1 MDKRLQAQEKQAQ
14 LAQNDGPENIAERVN
29 QILEQALRQ
38 RASDIHIEP
47 TETHLRIRLRVDGV
61 LHALPLLAP
70 ELAAPVIARL
80 KVLAS
85 LDIAEHRLPQDGQ
98 FALNLAGRPLSF
110 RIATLPCRYGEKIV
124 LRLLH
129 QVDQA
134 LDLEALGLSSS
145 QLAAFRQALNQPQGL
160 LLVTGPTGSG
170 KTVTLY
176 SALQARNREQ
186 VNICSV
192 EDPLEI
198 PIAGMNQT
206 QIIPAPDSL
215 FTVCCA
221 PCYARIRILSWWARS
236 AMPRPLKSR
245 SKPPDRSS
253 VLSTL
258 HTNSTSETLTRL
270 QQMGIAR
277 WMIPL
282 RSRWSSPSVWSQA
295 VSHCRRNAGSA
306 ADLPHSLWPRPL
318 PRWQAAG
325 CEHCYHGYYGR
336 LALFEVLP
344 VTPGLR
350 QGIVQGLN
358 AIEIESLARAAGMM
372 TLFESGCQA
381 IEQGLTSLEEVVRV
395 LGSPMATKRLWRWRG
410 IDVQAPP
417 VRDAMANQASG
428 GPAAP
433 STAASHTLAVRRC
446 AVKQSLWHPRYSCE
460 TIRQLASLLQ
470 AGLPLAEG
478 LSLLAQQQSHAQWQ
492 ALLEALGRELA
503 QGVAFSAALAQW
515 PRLFRPYIWR

>member
-1 MDKRLQAQEKQAQ
+1 MKTEQLIPLCRRYHAMLLHSDEQTISIAVVNTPPAELMEALRFATQKRIDIECWSQEQMDKRLQAQEKQAQ

-206 QIIPAPDSL
+206 QINPRAGLTFHSVLRALLRQDPDI
-215 FTVCCA
+215 VMVGE
-221 PCYARIRILSWWARS
+221 IRDAETAEIA
-236 AMPRPLKSR
+236 LKAAQTGHL
-245 SKPPDRSS
+245 

-258 HTNSTSETLTRL
+258 HTNSTSETLT
-270 QQMGIAR
+270 
-277 WMIPL
+277 
-282 RSRWSSPSVWSQA
+282 
-295 VSHCRRNAGSA
+295 
-306 ADLPHSLWPRPL
+306 RPL

-395 LGSPMATKRLWRWRG
+395 LGIPHG
-410 IDVQAPP
+410 D
-417 VRDAMANQASG
+417 
-428 GPAAP
+428 
-433 STAASHTLAVRRC
+433 
-446 AVKQSLWHPRYSCE
+446 
-460 TIRQLASLLQ
+460 
-470 AGLPLAEG
+470 
-478 LSLLAQQQSHAQWQ
+478 
-492 ALLEALGRELA
+492 
-503 QGVAFSAALAQW
+503 
-515 PRLFRPYIWR
+515 

>member
-1 MDKRLQAQEKQAQ
+1 MKTEQLIPLCRRYHAMLLHSDEQTISIAVVNTPPAELMEALRFATQKRIDIECWSQEQMDKRLQAQEKQAQ

-98 FALNLAGRPLSF
+98 FAL
-110 RIATLPCRYGEKIV
+110 
-124 LRLLH
+124 
-129 QVDQA
+129 
-134 LDLEALGLSSS
+134 DLEALGLSSS

-206 QIIPAPDSL
+206 QINPRAGLTFHSVLRALLRQDPDI
-215 FTVCCA
+215 VMVGE
-221 PCYARIRILSWWARS
+221 IRDAETAEIA
-236 AMPRPLKSR
+236 LKAAQTGHL
-245 SKPPDRSS
+245 

-277 WMIPL
+277 WMI
-282 RSRWSSPSVWSQA
+282 SSALSLVIAQRLVRKLCP
-295 VSHCRRNAGSA
+295 HCRRNAGSA

-395 LGSPMATKRLWRWRG
+395 LGIPHG
-410 IDVQAPP
+410 D
-417 VRDAMANQASG
+417 
-428 GPAAP
+428 
-433 STAASHTLAVRRC
+433 
-446 AVKQSLWHPRYSCE
+446 
-460 TIRQLASLLQ
+460 
-470 AGLPLAEG
+470 
-478 LSLLAQQQSHAQWQ
+478 
-492 ALLEALGRELA
+492 
-503 QGVAFSAALAQW
+503 
-515 PRLFRPYIWR
+515 

>member
-80 KVLAS
+80 KVLGQSRYRRAPFTAGWPVR
-85 LDIAEHRLPQDGQ
+85 AESCGTT
-98 FALNLAGRPLSF
+98 ALF

-129 QVDQA
+129 QVHQA

-170 KTVTLY
+170 KTVTLD

-206 QIIPAPDSL
+206 QINPRAGLHFSQ
-215 FTVCCA
+215 CA
-221 PCYARIRILSWWARS
+221 ARPVTPGSRILSWWARS

-245 SKPPDRSS
+245 SKPPRPVIWCSPPC
-253 VLSTL
+253 TP
-258 HTNSTSETLTRL
+258 
-270 QQMGIAR
+270 
-277 WMIPL
+277 IP
-282 RSRWSSPSVWSQA
+282 
-295 VSHCRRNAGSA
+295 
-306 ADLPHSLWPRPL
+306 
-318 PRWQAAG
+318 
-325 CEHCYHGYYGR
+325 
-336 LALFEVLP
+336 
-344 VTPGLR
+344 
-350 QGIVQGLN
+350 
-358 AIEIESLARAAGMM
+358 
-372 TLFESGCQA
+372 
-381 IEQGLTSLEEVVRV
+381 
-395 LGSPMATKRLWRWRG
+395 
-410 IDVQAPP
+410 
-417 VRDAMANQASG
+417 
-428 GPAAP
+428 PAKP
-433 STAASHTLAVRRC
+433 
-446 AVKQSLWHPRYSCE
+446 
-460 TIRQLASLLQ
+460 
-470 AGLPLAEG
+470 
-478 LSLLAQQQSHAQWQ
+478 
-492 ALLEALGRELA
+492 
-503 QGVAFSAALAQW
+503 
-515 PRLFRPYIWR
+515 

>member
-1 MDKRLQAQEKQAQ
+1 MKTEQLIPLCRRYHAMLLHSDEQTISIAVVNTPPAELMEALRFATQKRIDIECWSQEQMDKRLQAQEKQAQ

-134 LDLEALGLSSS
+134 LDLEVLGLSSS

-206 QIIPAPDSL
+206 QINPRAGLTFHSVLRALLRQDPDI
-215 FTVCCA
+215 VMVGE
-221 PCYARIRILSWWARS
+221 IRDGETAQIAVQAALTGH
-236 AMPRPLKSR
+236 L
-245 SKPPDRSS
+245 

-258 HTNSTSETLTRL
+258 HTNDAPGAVTRL
-270 QQMGIAR
+270 FDMGVE
-277 WMIPL
+277 PFLLSSVL
-282 RSRWSSPSVWSQA
+282 RGVVAQRLVRMLCP
-295 VSHCRRNAGSA
+295 HCREAYLPDGQELEKLGAARSAYRPGQPLYRAKGCPDCLDTGYRGRMAIYEIMPVSDALKRLIVDKADANVLGACALSEGMRN
-306 ADLPHSLWPRPL
+306 
-318 PRWQAAG
+318 
-325 CEHCYHGYYGR
+325 
-336 LALFEVLP
+336 
-344 VTPGLR
+344 LR
-350 QGIVQGLN
+350 HD
-358 AIEIESLARAAGMM
+358 GM
-372 TLFESGCQA
+372 LKVIA
-381 IEQGLTSLEEVVRV
+381 GLTSLTEVARV
-395 LGSPMATKRLWRWRG
+395 T
-410 IDVQAPP
+410 
-417 VRDAMANQASG
+417 N
-428 GPAAP
+428 
-433 STAASHTLAVRRC
+433 
-446 AVKQSLWHPRYSCE
+446 E
-460 TIRQLASLLQ
+460 
-470 AGLPLAEG
+470 
-478 LSLLAQQQSHAQWQ
+478 
-492 ALLEALGRELA
+492 
-503 QGVAFSAALAQW
+503 
-515 PRLFRPYIWR
+515 